1 MTLSRQSEDE
11 FLEGVEFSER
21 FFMAKSEVHKALL
34 ALVSALER
42 SQIPYAII
50 GAMALNEYGY
60 RRVTDDVDVLLTP
73 RGLAAFKEANLGRG
87 YIEKFPG
94 SKGMNDTVNGVGID
108 VLLTG
113 EFPGDGKPKPICFP
127 DPSTSS
133 VSGKRVALLE
143 LPRLVE
149 LKLASGMTAPHRLRD
164 LADVIE
170 LISILGLDERFASE
184 LDPYVRER
192 FLELVRATQS
202 GPMGPEER

>member
-1 MTLSRQSEDE
+1 
-11 FLEGVEFSER
+11 
-21 FFMAKSEVHKALL
+21 
-34 ALVSALER
+34 
-42 SQIPYAII
+42 
-50 GAMALNEYGY
+50 
-60 RRVTDDVDVLLTP
+60 
-73 RGLAAFKEANLGRG
+73 
-87 YIEKFPG
+87 
-94 SKGMNDTVNGVGID
+94 MNDTVNGVGID